1 MLIGKIGGIPLE
13 LDDEQVS
20 KLVNL
25 FVKELIAASLD
36 MYSDEA
42 TMNKILE
49 TTMAMSQKM
58 YETIEKMNTEVV
70 EATLLYKKYLSLK

>member
-1 MLIGKIGGIPLE
+1 MLVGKIGGLKLE
-13 LDDEQVS
+13 LNDEEVS
-20 KLVNL
+20 KLVKM

-49 TTMAMSQKM
+49 MSMTMSQKM
-58 YETIEKMNTEVV
+58 YETIEKMNNVVDDTEST
-70 EATLLYKKYLSLK
+70 TLS

>member
-1 MLIGKIGGIPLE
+1 MLVGKIGGIKLE

-20 KLVNL
+20 KLVKM

-42 TMNKILE
+42 VMNKILE
-49 TTMAMSQKM
+49 TSMAMSQKM
-58 YETIEKMNTEVV
+58 YEIIKKMDVV
-70 EATLLYKKYLSLK
+70 DDTKSTKLS

>member
-1 MLIGKIGGIPLE
+1 MKLGSIAGMPLE
-13 LDDEQVS
+13 LDDEQVG
-20 KLVNL
+20 KIVKI

-42 TMNKILE
+42 TMNKIFE

-58 YETIEKMNTEVV
+58 YETIEKMNDVV
-70 EATLLYKKYLSLK
+70 DDTKSTTLS

>member
-1 MLIGKIGGIPLE
+1 MLIGKIGGVPLE

-36 MYSDEA
+36 MYSDA
-42 TMNKILE
+42 DTMNKILE

-58 YETIEKMNTEVV
+58 YETIEEMNNVV
-70 EATLLYKKYLSLK
+70 DDTKSTTLS

>member
-13 LDDEQVS
+13 LEDEQVN
-20 KLVNL
+20 KLVKM
-25 FVKELIAASLD
+25 FVKDLIAASLD

-42 TMNKILE
+42 TMSKIFE

-58 YETIEKMNTEVV
+58 YETLEQMNNVDDTEST
-70 EATLLYKKYLSLK
+70 TLS